1 MTPRQAHILATI
13 VERFVET
20 AEPISSK
27 ILIELFNVSG
37 ATLRNEMR
45 VLEDAG
51 YLHQPHTSAG
61 RIPTAK
67 GYQFY
72 IKECMQPSSH
82 EQAIKQKLEKLKRQ
96 HGQEDAFQRLYDAT
110 ALLANLLPNI
120 SFLTDPGNGRVYYQG
135 MANVLSQPEFQQNP
149 QMGSNVAHLLE
160 DQLMGLLDGLHF
172 QNGVHYYLG
181 GEQDS
186 GVSTDERSVRILP
199 EVHDC
204 SLMVVKYKVGDKEGA
219 MGMIGPMR
227 MDYGSSTTALKLLSE
242 FLD

>member
-1 MTPRQAHILATI
+1 MTTRQAQILATI

-20 AEPISSK
+20 ADPISSK
-27 ILIELFNVSG
+27 TLIELFNVSG

-45 VLEDAG
+45 ALEDEG

-72 IKECMQPSSH
+72 IKECMEPSSH
-82 EQAIKQKLEKLKRQ
+82 EQTIKRKLERLKQK
-96 HGQEDAFQRLYDAT
+96 HGQDDAFQRLYDAT
-110 ALLANLLPNI
+110 ALLANLIPNI
-120 SFLTDPGNGRVYYQG
+120 SFMTDPRSGHVHYQG

-149 QMGSNVAHLLE
+149 EMGSHVANLLE
-160 DQLMGLLDGLHF
+160 HQLLDLLESLHF

-181 GEQDS
+181 GKQDS

-204 SLMVVKYKVGDKEGA
+204 SLMVVKYQVGNKEGA

-227 MDYGSSTTALKLLSE
+227 MDYGSSTAALRLLSE